1 VKCALCGYEFDSG
14 ALACYGKCP
23 LASGCHIICCPNCGY
38 QTVDES
44 RSGTV
49 NLLLKLKSA
58 IGKRQPAESQIKG

>member
-1 VKCALCGYEFDSG
+1 MTCALCGYQFDTA

-23 LASGCHIICCPNCGY
+23 LAAGCNVVCCPNCGY

-49 NLLLKLKSA
+49 NLLLKLKASLS
-58 IGKRQPAESQIKG
+58 KRQETEG

>member
-1 VKCALCGYEFDSG
+1 MTCALCGYEVDGG

-23 LASGCHIICCPNCGY
+23 LAAGCHVVCCPNCGY

-49 NLLLKLKSA
+49 KMLRKLKSA
-58 IGKRQPAESQIKG
+58 LSKRQALEG